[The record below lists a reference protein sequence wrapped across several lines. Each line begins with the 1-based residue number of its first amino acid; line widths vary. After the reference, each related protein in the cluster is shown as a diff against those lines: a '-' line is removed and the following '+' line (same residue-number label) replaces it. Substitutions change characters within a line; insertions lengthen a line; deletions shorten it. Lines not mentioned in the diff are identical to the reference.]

1 MVLVNE
7 GKCGCMYVEMM
18 TLLRWKEEIGQAL
31 YCRRRIKTE
40 EKGKVVTVVWWTY
53 LNVALTI
60 KHQV

>member
-1 MVLVNE
+1 
-7 GKCGCMYVEMM
+7 MYVCGNDDTAEMEG
-18 TLLRWKEEIGQAL
+18 RNWPSPIH
-31 YCRRRIKTE
+31 RRMIKTE

>member
-18 TLLRWKEEIGQAL
+18 TLLRWKEEIG
-31 YCRRRIKTE
+31 RRRIKTE

>member
-1 MVLVNE
+1 MYVQ
-7 GKCGCMYVEMM
+7 YVEMM

>member
-18 TLLRWKEEIGQAL
+18 TLLRWKEEIG
-31 YCRRRIKTE
+31 RRRIKTE

-60 KHQV
+60 KHQL